1 MPDELI
7 IGYVDIEKNEGMR
20 TRFGIRSVP
29 VIYLMIDGQFYQYPS
44 RKMSNEDLEQLTNF
58 ALRDYKELASNNG

>member
-1 MPDELI
+1 
-7 IGYVDIEKNEGMR
+7 MR

-29 VIYLMIDGQFYQYPS
+29 VIYLMVDGQFYQYPS